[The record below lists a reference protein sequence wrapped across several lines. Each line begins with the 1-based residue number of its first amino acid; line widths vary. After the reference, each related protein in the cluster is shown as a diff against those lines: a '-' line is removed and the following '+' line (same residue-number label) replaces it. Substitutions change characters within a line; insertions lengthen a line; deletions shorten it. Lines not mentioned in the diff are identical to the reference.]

1 MNAPIYP
8 QKLQGKTIY
17 SKDVVQG
24 EYDDETE
31 EYDETEIVVYGTCL
45 GISTDSDGDFFFLV
59 EIDGGEL
66 ASWNATLCYLE
77 DPSR

>member
-17 SKDVVQG
+17 TKDTEEG

-31 EYDETEIVVYGTCL
+31 EYEQIEVVTDGVIL
-45 GISTDSDGDFFFLV
+45 GISIDSDGDFFFLV
-59 EIDGGEL
+59 ECDGGEL

-77 DPSR
+77 DPR